1 MSEVAIGRTHFNS
14 RPVASIWLQDLRM
27 KSAIVFATVVTSTAA
42 FTAPPSVR
50 RSSTRLAAID
60 PFASATDLPQ
70 HVDALSQFF
79 SSLTV
84 ADLDVDA
91 AASAASDVAA
101 AAAPAADVAD
111 AAAQQGNGWFG
122 FLAAPIEGLLKV
134 IHIALTS
141 MGMSADAWGISII
154 AMTVV
159 IKLLTFP
166 LTKSQLESTN
176 KMQVSS
182 TRNNDSYAQSGIP
195 ELTWHLSRWTG
206 TATHYQ
212 GTPGQVSV
220 EP

>member
-1 MSEVAIGRTHFNS
+1 
-14 RPVASIWLQDLRM
+14 M
-27 KSAIVFATVVTSTAA
+27 KSAIVLATVVTSAVA
-42 FTAPPSVR
+42 FTAPQSVR

-60 PFASATDLPQ
+60 PFASAADLPQ

-91 AASAASDVAA
+91 AASAASDAAA
-101 AAAPAADVAD
+101 AAAPVAD

-122 FLAAPIEGLLKV
+122 FLAAPIEGLLKL
-134 IHIALTS
+134 IHVGLTG
-141 MGMSADAWGISII
+141 MGMSADSWGISII

-182 TRNNDSYAQSGIP
+182 TRKNDLICAGRDSWIDFGISSSARHCNRP
-195 ELTWHLSRWTG
+195 SRHSKPSISRT
-206 TATHYQ
+206 Q
-212 GTPGQVSV
+212 K
-220 EP
+220 